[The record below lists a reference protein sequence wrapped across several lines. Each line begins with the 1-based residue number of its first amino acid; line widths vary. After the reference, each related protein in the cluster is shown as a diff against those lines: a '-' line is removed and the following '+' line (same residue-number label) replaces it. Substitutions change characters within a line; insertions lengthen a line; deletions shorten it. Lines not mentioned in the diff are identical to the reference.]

1 MGDKEDEKKIHW
13 SDIQTYSSV
22 WINLMNRA
30 LYYKSIGDIGKYYT
44 ATFSLI
50 ISLFKEDRKM
60 LLVKKQSLQSL
71 IDNGGTYKEGATDEL
86 YMLCVDLLET
96 TYLSKQLK
104 KKEKRTEDFDLLG
117 EIKNVGF
124 IDETG

>member
-1 MGDKEDEKKIHW
+1 
-13 SDIQTYSSV
+13 
-22 WINLMNRA
+22 MNRA

-96 TYLSKQLK
+96 TYLSKQLR